1 MLAARA
7 ASSASRFPRMPSSA
21 LKKRGAIMESQTS
34 PSILNIP
41 NTRSIRNTPSHSTGW
56 MGKAPRLAAFIV
68 LAVFGSLGT
77 GRAIASDAQSVF
89 AEGTAAFQAGDFAR
103 ALQLYEQSVALG
115 MQGPAVQFNVGV
127 AAYRSGHYARAEQ
140 AFHEVAQTPA
150 MAQIAYYNLGLVA
163 LKREDDKAARGWFER
178 AARESTDERVTAL
191 ARQRLGEIPQS
202 RAGSPWSY
210 YARAG
215 LGYDDNV
222 ALRSESVETP
232 GTGQD
237 DAFAEVFASG
247 SYSFLP
253 LWRVDGA
260 AGLMRYSDL
269 DEFDQSVLSFG
280 VAREMPLDDWNL
292 EMGGYATQL
301 TLGGDVYERSAAAA
315 AQASHEF
322 TGYGTLRGQLRLSSV
337 DGVGDFVGLSGTRS
351 EFAVQY
357 EWNWRELD
365 FIAHTRAEHDRCDDD
380 FFALRWWQVGAKAN
394 WAATP
399 LWSFSADVRIR
410 AIRHPAVPDIRAA
423 REDRRQSYRLEA
435 TRLLVKHVQ
444 LWIRAEHERNVSPD
458 ELFDYTRNWI
468 AASVEFWR

>member
-1 MLAARA
+1 MDCPTR
-7 ASSASRFPRMPSSA
+7 
-21 LKKRGAIMESQTS
+21 
-34 PSILNIP
+34 P
-41 NTRSIRNTPSHSTGW
+41 NTPNRPNFRSIRNTPSQPAGASSE
-56 MGKAPRLAAFIV
+56 APRIAALV
-68 LAVFGSLGT
+68 VFTAFTFLG
-77 GRAIASDAQSVF
+77 GARAAAADAQSVF
-89 AEGTAAFQAGDFAR
+89 AEGTAAFQSGDYPR
-103 ALQLYEQSVALG
+103 ALQLYEQSLALG

-127 AAYRSGHYARAEQ
+127 AAYRSGNYARAEQ

-163 LKREDDKAARGWFER
+163 LKRADDDAARGWFER

-191 ARQRLGEIPQS
+191 ARQRLGELPQP
-202 RAGSPWSY
+202 RVGSPWSY
-210 YARAG
+210 YLRAG

-269 DEFDQSVLSFG
+269 DEFDQGVLSFG
-280 VAREMPLDDWNL
+280 VAREIPLDAWNL
-292 EMGGYATQL
+292 EVGGYATQL

-315 AQASHEF
+315 AQASHDL
-322 TGYGTLRGQLRLSSV
+322 GASGTLRGQLRLSSV
-337 DGVGDFVGLSGTRS
+337 DGVGDFTGLSGTRG

-357 EWNWRELD
+357 AWSWRGLD
-365 FIAHTRAEHDRCDDD
+365 FIAHTRAEDDRTDDD
-380 FFALRWWQVGAKAN
+380 LFALRWWQVGAKAN

-399 LWSFSADVRIR
+399 LWSFSADVRFR
-410 AIRHPAVPDIRAA
+410 AIRHPAVPDLRDA

-435 TRLLVKHVQ
+435 TRLLAKRVQ

-458 ELFDYTRNWI
+458 ELFDYSRNWI